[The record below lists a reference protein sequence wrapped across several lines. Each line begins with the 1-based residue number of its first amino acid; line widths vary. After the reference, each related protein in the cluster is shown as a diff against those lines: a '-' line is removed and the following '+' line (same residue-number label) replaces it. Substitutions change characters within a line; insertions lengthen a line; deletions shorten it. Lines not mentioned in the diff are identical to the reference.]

1 MNFHARLSP
10 KTGSWFAD
18 WNPSKRPIQLPLPKL
33 EYDSQSEVWEWKLK
47 TLLRHNSLLPFIEHP
62 GPSVTSVPRNS
73 EQQEEIAA
81 ATHCLALLGSCISE
95 QILSDLLTL
104 SPNNKLPEDPY
115 LLFRDVKKHINDVQH
130 SWKVTDRK
138 LCDLFTE
145 RNGAYQTMSS
155 LVFCLENA
163 RNRPNLTGYRKPIM
177 MAVLLAKRNFPSCP
191 HAIICKYIAKA
202 TDARVDPGERDWVE
216 MAGELM
222 RAFEGA

>member
-1 MNFHARLSP
+1 MNFHARLPP
-10 KTGSWFAD
+10 KDGTWLTD
-18 WNPSKRPIQLPLPKL
+18 WDPSKRPIQLPLPRL

-62 GPSVTSVPRNS
+62 GPSVTTVPKDR
-73 EQQEEIAA
+73 EQKEEIAA
-81 ATHCLALLGSCISE
+81 ATHCLALLGACISE

-104 SPNNKLPEDPY
+104 SPNNKLPEDPC

-130 SWKVTDRK
+130 SWRLTDRK

-145 RNGAYQTMSS
+145 RNGAYQTMTS

-163 RNRPNLTGYRKPIM
+163 RHRPNLTGYRKPIL

-191 HAIICKYIAKA
+191 HSIIWKYIAKA

-216 MAGELM
+216 MTGELM
-222 RAFEGA
+222 RAVEAA